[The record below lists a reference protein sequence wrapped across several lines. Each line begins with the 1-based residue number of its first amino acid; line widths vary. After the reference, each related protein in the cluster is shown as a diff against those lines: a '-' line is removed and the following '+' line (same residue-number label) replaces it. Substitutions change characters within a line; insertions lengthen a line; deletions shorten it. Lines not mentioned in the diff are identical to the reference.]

1 MMTLWNDKY
10 DTTPFFLGKRK
21 FCVGELDIARFAG
34 IADFFN
40 RTIGMKPR
48 YDTNVVVFSISMEY
62 MFYVYLL
69 TTFFWQKKVQEPSP
83 RNY

>member
-1 MMTLWNDKY
+1 MTLWNDKY

-40 RTIGMKPR
+40 RTI
-48 YDTNVVVFSISMEY
+48 
-62 MFYVYLL
+62 
-69 TTFFWQKKVQEPSP
+69 
-83 RNY
+83 